1 MNGPLTIKK
10 HGVIIH
16 KGSPRVT
23 RTNER
28 EFIKSLKPSP
38 EELAVIREHNKQRDE
53 IAKKRKAQLKK
64 NRKLAAEEEIAKQRR
79 SQLKN
84 DRKLAAKAEIAKQR
98 RSQLK
103 KNRKLAAK
111 ELKSDKFQKR
121 LASPSNPRDTSERAF
136 EGVAEALGFT
146 TLTLCSKGRL
156 RDNAAQRP

>member
-38 EELAVIREHNKQRDE
+38 EELVVIREHNKQRDE
-53 IAKKRKAQLKK
+53 IAKQRRSQLKK
-64 NRKLAAEEEIAKQRR
+64 NRKLAVKEEIAKQRR

-84 DRKLAAKAEIAKQR
+84 DRKLAAK
-98 RSQLK
+98 
-103 KNRKLAAK
+103 
-111 ELKSDKFQKR
+111 ELKIDKFQKR

>member
-38 EELAVIREHNKQRDE
+38 EELVVIREHNKQRD
-53 IAKKRKAQLKK
+53 
-64 NRKLAAEEEIAKQRR
+64 EIAKQRR

-84 DRKLAAKAEIAKQR
+84 DRKLAAK
-98 RSQLK
+98 
-103 KNRKLAAK
+103 
-111 ELKSDKFQKR
+111 ELKIDKFQKR

>member
-38 EELAVIREHNKQRDE
+38 EELVVIREHNKQRD
-53 IAKKRKAQLKK
+53 
-64 NRKLAAEEEIAKQRR
+64 
-79 SQLKN
+79 
-84 DRKLAAKAEIAKQR
+84 EIAKQR

-146 TLTLCSKGRL
+146 TLTLRS
-156 RDNAAQRP
+156 